1 MSAVVNI
8 IITGNKNVKSTLLTV
23 KIITLA
29 ALIVSVST
37 FYIHDIP
44 HAEHHVG
51 RESFSIN
58 AKIIIDVCLFSL

>member
-23 KIITLA
+23 KIITLC

-37 FYIHDIP
+37 LYIP